1 MSTAADSLKDYEIMY
16 IVKPSLDD
24 EAVDR
29 VVAVVEEHI
38 KSAGGTVENSDRKG
52 RRRLAYEIDKIR
64 DGFYVLTQFQAK
76 PESITALKRM
86 MILSDDI
93 VKSLVVVR
101 EDEMVLA

>member
-1 MSTAADSLKDYEIMY
+1 MSTPGLKDYEIMF
-16 IVKPSLDD
+16 IVKPSHDD
-24 EAVDR
+24 DGVDR
-29 VVAVVEEHI
+29 VVVVIEDYI
-38 KSAGGTVENSDRKG
+38 KNAGGIVENTDKKG

-64 DGFYVLTQFQAK
+64 DGFYVLIQFQAK